1 MSVPPSQVAAAQS
14 SLDVIL
20 ELPCMDSVAKMFW
33 RSVSY
38 KGTRKY
44 TDGEQEEHD
53 QDREQLPNQVLV
65 DAQRNDQPSGS
76 SLAQLSPVLSS
87 SNQQEQ
93 VHPKASKK
101 SEDLD

>member
-1 MSVPPSQVAAAQS
+1 MSVHPSHVAAAQS
-14 SLDVIL
+14 SLEVIL

-44 TDGEQEEHD
+44 TDGEQGEHD
-53 QDREQLPNQVLV
+53 HDREQVPNQVLV

-76 SLAQLSPVLSS
+76 SLAQLSPVLSGS
-87 SNQQEQ
+87 RNKQE
-93 VHPKASKK
+93 
-101 SEDLD
+101 